1 MIADLGQAWR
11 PFGGAGFL
19 VLIGFLGVSVVVST
33 LLILIPLYG
42 RRALRGDGGGE
53 SREGLGAISVYF
65 LALGLGFL
73 WLEIPLMQRFIL
85 LLDQPTYSFS
95 VVLFAVLV
103 FSGVGSLASAKL
115 GGYRRWAILA
125 LGLLALLYAVLT
137 EPLMHLVL
145 GLPLIARMLVVVL
158 ATAPL
163 AFLMGVPFPAGIAA
177 LAGRRSALIPWAW
190 GANGYASVVGAT
202 LASIIVLIWGFT
214 VVMLAAGA
222 VYLIALGAFSMA
234 LNDTLNPSR
243 KGQTGPAP
251 C

>member
-1 MIADLGQAWR
+1 M
-11 PFGGAGFL
+11 
-19 VLIGFLGVSVVVST
+19 
-33 LLILIPLYG
+33 
-42 RRALRGDGGGE
+42 
-53 SREGLGAISVYF
+53 YF

-103 FSGVGSLASAKL
+103 FSGVGSLASPKL

-177 LAGRRSALIPWAW
+177 LAGRRSALIPWA
-190 GANGYASVVGAT
+190 
-202 LASIIVLIWGFT
+202 
-214 VVMLAAGA
+214 
-222 VYLIALGAFSMA
+222 
-234 LNDTLNPSR
+234 
-243 KGQTGPAP
+243 
-251 C
+251 